1 MTKAQLS
8 KAVRIAKSDVEI
20 KEDID
25 IFHGFG
31 CDDFKAVYV
40 TIEQVARLIRWQCGC
55 MDGTWDSDNLQEI
68 AHYGQRR
75 FHVL

>member
-8 KAVRIAKSDVEI
+8 KAVRLAKSDVTI
-20 KEDID
+20 TEDID

-31 CDDFKAVYV
+31 RNDFEPVYV

-55 MDGTWDSDNLQEI
+55 MDGTWDSYNLQEI
-68 AHYGQRR
+68 ARYGRAR